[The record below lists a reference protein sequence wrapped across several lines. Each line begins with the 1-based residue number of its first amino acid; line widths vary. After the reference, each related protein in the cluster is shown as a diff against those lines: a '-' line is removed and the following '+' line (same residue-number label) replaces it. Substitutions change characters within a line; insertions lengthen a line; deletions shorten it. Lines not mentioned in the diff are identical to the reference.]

1 MKKYKMERQ
10 INEKAKI
17 MGKLKSLISARTL
30 IARSALLCEMEN
42 VSLTSAGELTAIQ
55 LKHASHIFTRVPFNL
70 RMIFPREGVSKK
82 PFLNL
87 TH

>member
-1 MKKYKMERQ
+1 MKSE
-10 INEKAKI
+10 NP

-55 LKHASHIFTRVPFNL
+55 LKHASHIFTISFTDDFSGKN
-70 RMIFPREGVSKK
+70 
-82 PFLNL
+82 
-87 TH
+87 

>member
-1 MKKYKMERQ
+1 MERKV
-10 INEKAKI
+10 NEKAKI

-55 LKHASHIFTRVPFNL
+55 LKHASHIFTRVSLHL
-70 RMIFPREGVSKK
+70 RMSFPREQI
-82 PFLNL
+82 F
-87 TH
+87 